1 MTADKQVDTT
11 DAGDDVALAAGGLL
25 RTLQDDFAAHFAAR
39 AASLI
44 GRELAV
50 IPAGWS
56 RQAYSEFLATLSGH
70 TCCHMLAVGATSPPA
85 PAPTD
90 GPELAHRVWVDADRG
105 VAFALIDALLG
116 GREGAYVPDRA
127 LTGVERGLLRH
138 VVDLVAESLG
148 QSWPGERPRSFEVID
163 DTSGHAVAPGPGE
176 QPVTVATFRL
186 GLGGQIG
193 ALRLCLPEAL
203 LSDRHD
209 GARRRRRIAGP
220 LEISVVTAEIELS
233 QTELNGLS
241 AGDILMTDTPADG
254 EVIVRVAG
262 IPKFRGRLG
271 TCDGQRA
278 VTITRRM
285 GDPAPGN
292 TAQDSG
298 ADRISECSV
307 SPDA

>member
-1 MTADKQVDTT
+1 LTADRQVNAT
-11 DAGDDVALAAGGLL
+11 DAGDDASPAPGGFL
-25 RTLQDDFAAHFAAR
+25 RTLQDDFAAHFASR

-56 RQAYSEFLATLSGH
+56 RQAYSEFLASLPGH
-70 TCCHMLAVGATSPPA
+70 TCCHMLAARGTPPPTGAA
-85 PAPTD
+85 PNGAAA
-90 GPELAHRVWVDADRG
+90 AHRVWVDADRG

-148 QSWPGERPRSFEVID
+148 QSWPGDRTQSFEVVD
-163 DTSGHAVAPGPGE
+163 DESGCAVAPGRGE
-176 QPVTVATFRL
+176 QPVTVAAFRL
-186 GLGGQIG
+186 GLAGQTG

-203 LSDRHD
+203 LSAQRN
-209 GARRRRRIAGP
+209 GAQPQRRIAGP
-220 LEISVVTAEIELS
+220 LEISVVTAEIDLS
-233 QTELNGLS
+233 QAELADLS

-271 TCDGQRA
+271 TCDGRRA

-285 GDPAPGN
+285 GS
-292 TAQDSG
+292 SG
-298 ADRISECSV
+298 DAAGASRADAIGDCSV
-307 SPDA
+307 LPEA